1 MWELVRT
8 NLSGMQRRALGL
20 EGCFDPTPPK
30 KKRHPDLNLMN
41 PITWRLI
48 TLHKIQTA
56 GTNAA
61 FPPSLPKSPVLF
73 RQEACRAYS
82 FMAHGVQ
89 KEFALLVDI
98 LARLL
103 VCPDEFYELL
113 GHSICL
119 DAGLPVD
126 GRAGSFGLL
135 DLCWENSGHN
145 TSVFLH
151 CWMNS

>member
-1 MWELVRT
+1 
-8 NLSGMQRRALGL
+8 
-20 EGCFDPTPPK
+20 
-30 KKRHPDLNLMN
+30 
-41 PITWRLI
+41 
-48 TLHKIQTA
+48 
-56 GTNAA
+56 
-61 FPPSLPKSPVLF
+61 
-73 RQEACRAYS
+73 
-82 FMAHGVQ
+82 MAHGVQ

-145 TSVFLH
+145 TTVFSH